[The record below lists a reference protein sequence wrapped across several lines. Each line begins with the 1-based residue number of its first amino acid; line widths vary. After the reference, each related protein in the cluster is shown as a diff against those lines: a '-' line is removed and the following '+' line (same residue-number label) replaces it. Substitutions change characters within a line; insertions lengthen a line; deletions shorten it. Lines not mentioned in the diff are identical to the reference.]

1 MAITFT
7 NITTAGNGTGA
18 TSYTTASGSP
28 GASRLQL
35 LLVGSQ
41 TAAATV
47 NIPTVT
53 GAGLTWVQVA
63 TSIDSGNQRRATLF
77 RAMGTPSA
85 GALTIDFA
93 GQSQVR
99 CGWSW
104 SEASGVDTS
113 GTNGS
118 GAIVQSAT
126 AKNDGG
132 SSTGITVTLGA
143 FSSTANAT
151 YGCIRFGTTTA
162 QTVTPGSGFNEI
174 GEAPS
179 GSFISY
185 QSQYNL
191 SNDTSVDWTWG
202 AEATFT
208 EAIAAEIKALVPTSS
223 NNNGLNGLNNLNN
236 LNLNR
241 IV

>member
-1 MAITFT
+1 MAIAFT
-7 NITTAGNGTGA
+7 NITTAGNGSSL
-18 TSYTTASGSP
+18 TSYSTASGS
-28 GASRLQL
+28 GTANALQL

-41 TAAATV
+41 TAAATT
-47 NIPTVT
+47 NIPTIT

-63 TSIDSGNQRRATLF
+63 TSIDSGNMRRATLF

-93 GQSQVR
+93 GQSQTR

-104 SEASGVDTS
+104 SEATGVDTS

-126 AKNDGG
+126 AENNGG
-132 SSTGITVTLGA
+132 SSSGITVNLGA
-143 FSSTANAT
+143 FSSANNAT

-162 QTVTPGSGFNEI
+162 GTVTPGSGFFEI

-191 SNDTSVDWTWG
+191 SNDTTCDWTWTS
-202 AEATFT
+202 EATFT
-208 EAIAAEIKALVPTSS
+208 EAIAAEIKAASS
-223 NNNGLNGLNNLNN
+223 GPASGSLSLLGVGN
-236 LNLNR
+236 
-241 IV
+241 